1 MHAPLALSPPG
12 GLRGLLRLTSGWL
25 AGLALRCTGQRGS
38 IRGQLL
44 FVVVLI
50 VFGLAYKAGLLDG
63 LIHPAPR
70 P

>member
-1 MHAPLALSPPG
+1 MHAPFALSPPG
-12 GLRGLLRLTSGWL
+12 RLSGLLRLGRRFS
-25 AGLALRCTGQRGS
+25 GLAGQRGS

-50 VFGLAYKAGLLDG
+50 AFGLAWKAGLVPG
-63 LIHPAPR
+63 VR

>member
-12 GLRGLLRLTSGWL
+12 RVRGLLSLTSRWL
-25 AGLALRCTGQRGS
+25 AELAMRCCRQRGS
-38 IRGQLL
+38 IRGQLM

-50 VFGLAYKAGLLDG
+50 AFGLAYKAGLLDG
-63 LIHPAPR
+63 LMHPVAR

>member
-12 GLRGLLRLTSGWL
+12 RRLFQLTSRWL
-25 AGLALRCTGQRGS
+25 AVLAGRCAGQRGS

-63 LIHPAPR
+63 LMHPGPR

>member
-12 GLRGLLRLTSGWL
+12 RLRGLLRLTSRWL
-25 AGLALRCTGQRGS
+25 AGLAVRCAGQRGS

-44 FVVVLI
+44 LVLVLI
-50 VFGLAYKAGLLDG
+50 VFGLAWKAGLLDG
-63 LIHPAPR
+63 LMHPVPQ

>member
-12 GLRGLLRLTSGWL
+12 RFSDRLRATSRWF
-25 AGLALRCTGQRGS
+25 AGVALRCGEQRGS
-38 IRGQLL
+38 IQGQLL

-50 VFGLAYKAGLLDG
+50 VFGLAWKAGLLDG
-63 LIHPAPR
+63 LMHPVPR